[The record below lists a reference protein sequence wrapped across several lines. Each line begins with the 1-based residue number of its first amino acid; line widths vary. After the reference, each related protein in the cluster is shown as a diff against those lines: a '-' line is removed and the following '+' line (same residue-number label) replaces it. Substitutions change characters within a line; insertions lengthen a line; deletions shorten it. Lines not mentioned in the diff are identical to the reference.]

1 MFFWGGGLWATST
14 DPFNPPKKTKKP
26 NTNQK
31 KTTHTT
37 EKKTK
42 EIQYNKKQKPQH
54 NNLISETTTTRT
66 KKNTEI
72 QNQQKERPTQENKGS
87 ECKCK
92 KPKNLQKNS
101 VVFETSPL
109 SFCNKTLL
117 RTSKTPMC
125 TISDPLFVVSMSHLA
140 LVAEQPKPDYCIK
153 IVVSEFFFL
162 FFCSL
167 PVVHKTVCTIFA
179 QLVFHPKN
187 RAQKRALFPKTTLP
201 YKNSG
206 LRPKRAPKNH

>member
-1 MFFWGGGLWATST
+1 M
-14 DPFNPPKKTKKP
+14 
-26 NTNQK
+26 QM
-31 KTTHTT
+31 
-37 EKKTK
+37 
-42 EIQYNKKQKPQH
+42 QKKQKTCRK
-54 NNLISETTTTRT
+54 I
-66 KKNTEI
+66 
-72 QNQQKERPTQENKGS
+72 
-87 ECKCK
+87 
-92 KPKNLQKNS
+92 
-101 VVFETSPL
+101 VFFQTSPL

-125 TISDPLFVVSMSHLA
+125 TISDPLFLVSMSHLA

-153 IVVSEFFFL
+153 IVVSEL

-187 RAQKRALFPKTTLP
+187 RAQKRELFPKTTLP

-206 LRPKRAPKNH
+206 LRPKKHLKITHFFIKHTFWGVTN